1 MNELTCSEIA
11 KIGACVSLVAMMQES
26 QSSTMTVKELKGLI
40 DLIRL
45 TDEASDSIEEK
56 LQVMFKEAKE
66 KGL

>member
-1 MNELTCSEIA
+1 MNDLTCSEIS

-40 DLIRL
+40 DLIKL
-45 TDEASDSIEEK
+45 TDEASDTIEEK
-56 LQVMFKEAKE
+56 LKVMFKEAKE